1 METETSTADYKKD
14 VLIQTLVNDFKCM
27 GNLCLTLKADS
38 LVKQIDDILHR
49 IASDSFSIAV
59 VGEFKRGK
67 STFINALSGK
77 NFLPSDVLPA
87 TATLNRITYSP
98 TPSAKIIFR
107 DGRS

>member
-1 METETSTADYKKD
+1 M
-14 VLIQTLVNDFKCM
+14 QTFVNDFKCLR
-27 GNLCLTLKADS
+27 NLCLTLKADS

-77 NFLPSDVLPA
+77 NPA
-87 TATLNRITYSP
+87 VRCAACYCHAEPYHIQPHAFGKNYLQRRAILVNSC
-98 TPSAKIIFR
+98 
-107 DGRS
+107 